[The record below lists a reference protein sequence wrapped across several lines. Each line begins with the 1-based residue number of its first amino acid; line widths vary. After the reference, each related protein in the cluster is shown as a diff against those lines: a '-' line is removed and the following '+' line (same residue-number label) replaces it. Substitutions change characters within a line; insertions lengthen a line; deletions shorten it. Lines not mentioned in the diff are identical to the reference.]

1 MRVFAGKA
9 PYFTEQRWSGKMPS
23 LKVKLGPLE
32 LETPLLTASGTFGF
46 GEEYAP
52 LMAME
57 DLGALITKTIT
68 LEPRLGNPSPR
79 LVETP
84 AGMLNAIGLQ
94 NPGLEYFLRV
104 ELPRLLDRTVP
115 LIVSIAGDTEEEY
128 VILARALE
136 DQAGIAALELN
147 LSCPNVKKGG
157 ILFGTDAVL
166 LESLVD
172 RVRAAW
178 SGPLIAKLTPNVTAI
193 EELARAAAR
202 GGAQIVSAINTL
214 RGMVI
219 DIAARRPLLGN
230 LAGGLSGPAIRP
242 VAVKMVYDIHAA
254 VSLPIIG
261 VGGIMNAGDALQFI
275 LAGAGA
281 VAVGMANFVEPRTIP
296 QIAAG
301 LREYLAE
308 NGLHSLQ
315 ELVGAAHRTQRT

>member
-1 MRVFAGKA
+1 
-9 PYFTEQRWSGKMPS
+9 MPS
-23 LKVKLGPLE
+23 LKVKIGPLV
-32 LETPLLTASGTFGF
+32 LETPLLTASGTFAF

-52 LMAME
+52 LMGM
-57 DLGALITKTIT
+57 DGLGALVTKTIT
-68 LEPRLGNPSPR
+68 LLPRLGNPSPR

-94 NPGLEYFLRV
+94 NPGLKNFLRD
-104 ELPRLLDRTVP
+104 ELPRLRGWAVP

-128 VILARALE
+128 MTLAQAL
-136 DQAGIAALELN
+136 DGQTGIAALELN

-166 LESLVD
+166 IESLVG

-193 EELARAAAR
+193 AELACAAAR

-242 VAVKMVYDIHAA
+242 VAVKMVYDIYAA
-254 VSLPIIG
+254 TSLPVIG
-261 VGGIMNAGDALQFI
+261 VGGIMNTDDALQFI
-275 LAGAGA
+275 LAGAAA
-281 VAVGMANFVEPRTIP
+281 VAVGTANFVEPRTIP
-296 QIAAG
+296 RIAVG
-301 LREYLAE
+301 LREYLEE
-308 NGLHSLQ
+308 NGLHSPQ

>member
-1 MRVFAGKA
+1 
-9 PYFTEQRWSGKMPS
+9 MPS
-23 LKVKLGPLE
+23 LKVKLGLLE
-32 LETPLLTASGTFGF
+32 LESPLLTASGTFGF

-57 DLGALITKTIT
+57 GLGALITKTIT

-79 LVETP
+79 MVETP

-94 NPGLEYFLRV
+94 NPGLENFIKI
-104 ELPRLLDRTVP
+104 ELPRLHSWTVP
-115 LIVSIAGDTEEEY
+115 LIVSIAGETEEEY
-128 VILARALE
+128 VTLARALE
-136 DQAGIAALELN
+136 GQSGIAALELN

-157 ILFGTDAVL
+157 ILFGMDAAL
-166 LESLVD
+166 LESLVGM
-172 RVRAAW
+172 VRAAW

-202 GGAQIVSAINTL
+202 GGAQIISAINTL

-219 DIAARRPLLGN
+219 DITARRPLLGN

-242 VAVKMVYDIHAA
+242 VAVKMVYDIYAA
-254 VSLPIIG
+254 TSMPVIG
-261 VGGIMNAGDALQFI
+261 VGGIMNTDDALQFV
-275 LAGAGA
+275 LAGAAA
-281 VAVGMANFVEPRTIP
+281 VAVGTANFVEPRTIP
-296 QIAAG
+296 RIAAG

-315 ELVGAAHRTQRT
+315 ELVGAAHNSGQRTEDS